1 MILLEVRRV
10 ELKNIILKKRKEKN
24 MTQEQLAE
32 KLDVA
37 RQTVSKWETGEA
49 IPDVNSLKKLAN
61 LLGFSIDAVLGI
73 EVEDDN
79 DDKMEWLII
88 GGFVIGNSLGIIFDN
103 LMLGYVFAMVG
114 FGLSLIFKVFKK

>member
-1 MILLEVRRV
+1 M